1 MMPAYNFKRQFAPR
15 VKDGTKRTTIRRTRK
30 RPTRPGDT
38 LYHYVDQ
45 RLPTC
50 EKLLTAVCTSV
61 QPITIVEDR
70 VVLNGEE
77 LPPSALLMLAMGDGF
92 ASISAFRSFFR
103 DHYGLPT
110 EGLELIAWERL
121 DAVEGAGHG

>member
-1 MMPAYNFKRQFAPR
+1 MPAYNFKRQFAPR

-30 RPTRPGDT
+30 HPTRPGDT

-50 EKLLTAVCTSV
+50 EKLLTAVCTKV
-61 QPITIVEDR
+61 QPITIEEDR
-70 VVLNGEE
+70 VVLDGTTMH
-77 LPPSALLMLAMGDGF
+77 ADAVADLARADGF
-92 ASISAFRSFFR
+92 EDVDQFRAFFR

-110 EGLELIAWERL
+110 EGLELITWERL